1 MKLAIIG
8 NGRMGVVCFGDAFIS
23 HLVILLGIFLQT
35 FPLLVHL
42 FLQHSVLFFQMV
54 DDTQFLADEPFD
66 DRAFNVVSR
75 MNGFEELVKESF
87 KITFIKVL
95 DCFFILNVGL
105 CLFQSLV
112 NCLPVVE
119 AL

>member
-1 MKLAIIG
+1 
-8 NGRMGVVCFGDAFIS
+8 MGVVCLGDAFIS

-42 FLQHSVLFFQMV
+42 FLQHSVLLFQMV
-54 DDTQFLADEPFD
+54 DDAQFLADEPFD
-66 DRAFNVVSR
+66 DGAFDVVSG

-95 DCFFILNVGL
+95 DRFFILDVGL
-105 CLFQSLV
+105 RLFQSLV
-112 NCLPVVE
+112 NGLPVVE
-119 AL
+119 SL